1 MIEDDLIESATDIDD
16 FSTKT
21 DTSSPPEL
29 EMLDE
34 IPEDTLTDEV
44 LTVCEDMIES
54 VPEDTEVAEL
64 PELDDEFQE
73 NWKRTPINNGEWS
86 GERGQSTWIPDGEDT
101 REILERYG
109 ADGIEYTEN
118 LPYFGPFSAFEYDM
132 DEALYTDS
140 NSHQFQACNE
150 AMMDY
155 FSDLSDEYAG
165 LDCDDPLSNT
175 EYRDAMMNVFKCN
188 EEDLQDIQLALE
200 IGETP
205 YGYTWHHTETPG
217 RMQLVPSAIHD
228 VARHRGGQSIW
239 GGGNQNR

>member
-1 MIEDDLIESATDIDD
+1 MIEDDLIESTTDIDD
-16 FSTKT
+16 FSTET
-21 DTSSPPEL
+21 DNSSPPEL
-29 EMLDE
+29 EMLDD
-34 IPEDTLTDEV
+34 IPEDTLTDED

-86 GERGQSTWIPDGEDT
+86 GERGQSTWIPDGEDA

-118 LPYFGPFSAFEYDM
+118 LPDFGPFSAFEYDM

-228 VARHRGGQSIW
+228 AARHRGGQSIW

>member
-1 MIEDDLIESATDIDD
+1 MLEDDFSESTTDIDEL
-16 FSTKT
+16 SIET
-21 DTSSPPEL
+21 DTSVLPEL
-29 EMLDE
+29 EMIDE
-34 IPEDTLTDEV
+34 IPEDTLLDDDTS
-44 LTVCEDMIES
+44 VCEDIVES
-54 VPEDTEVAEL
+54 VPEDTEA

-86 GERGQSTWIPDGEDT
+86 GERGQSKWIPDGEDT

-118 LPYFGPFSAFEYDM
+118 HPDLGSFSAFEYDM

-140 NSHQFQACNE
+140 NSHQFQSCNE
-150 AMMDY
+150 AMADY

-165 LDCDDPLSNT
+165 VDCDDLLSNA
-175 EYRDAMMNVFKCN
+175 EYRNAMLNVFKCN
-188 EEDLQDIQLALE
+188 EDDLEDIQAALE

-217 RMQLVPSAIHD
+217 RMQLVPSVIHD
-228 VARHRGGQSIW
+228 AARHRGGQSIW